1 MIFERDLALHCVS
14 SRKLLEASCNACA
27 EFVGSAQETKTPPER
42 AEQWSRFFATGRL
55 EADFRYTFERKSLCG
70 IGKSYVREEPREFA
84 RVLRLPIIVTAT
96 HDRRVVSQT
105 DIVGLVWRIRGI

>member
-42 AEQWSRFFATGRL
+42 AEQWSRFFATGRQSPMRTNFL
-55 EADFRYTFERKSLCG
+55 DMIAGPCKSWIKVRNPKFSAYMRIGTF
-70 IGKSYVREEPREFA
+70 
-84 RVLRLPIIVTAT
+84 
-96 HDRRVVSQT
+96 
-105 DIVGLVWRIRGI
+105 

>member
-1 MIFERDLALHCVS
+1 MPYIRVQQQSFHSERSV
-14 SRKLLEASCNACA
+14 
-27 EFVGSAQETKTPPER
+27 AQETKRLPER
-42 AEQWSRFFATGRL
+42 ADQWSRFFATGRL